1 MGAHDGF
8 SGPVDLIGTAWQFLA
23 VIRPASRSRGADFDN
38 PRLIFARH
46 TAGRDPRERASTMSR
61 VGDARAEG
69 GSDAFVAGPVARPD
83 DSALASAPDPFRS
96 PNYRRIDATGCA
108 THPNGCVVHLL
119 GTSHVSETSATE
131 VRELIRVVRPDV
143 VVLELCESRRSLMY
157 PRPRAPPPTFAQ
169 MVRSIRGGVP
179 AWGVLYGWTM
189 AKVGEELG
197 VTPGDEFRAARE
209 VAERQGARLVLGDRP
224 VRVTLARTWRAL
236 STWERVRFA
245 WLLLVSGVDVLSAD
259 QLRKHIDALSDSD
272 VVTEAL
278 REMAD
283 EFPSMMRPLIDERD
297 EYMVATLRGAAAGPG
312 VRDVVAVVGR
322 GHCDGIEARWNDA
335 RIDPV
340 ELERMPETTKGV
352 GVGAYVWVRR
362 AAVCAAATVVVLR
375 LTRRR

>member
-1 MGAHDGF
+1 
-8 SGPVDLIGTAWQFLA
+8 
-23 VIRPASRSRGADFDN
+23 
-38 PRLIFARH
+38 
-46 TAGRDPRERASTMSR
+46 MSR
-61 VGDARAEG
+61 VVDAGAEG
-69 GSDAFVAGPVARPD
+69 EFDASVAGPVARPD
-83 DSALASAPDPFRS
+83 DLALASSSDPFQS

-108 THPNGCVVHLL
+108 SHPGGCVVHLL

-143 VVLELCESRRSLMY
+143 VVVELCESRRGLMY
-157 PRPRAPPPTFAQ
+157 PRPHAPPPTFAQ

-189 AKVGEELG
+189 AKVGQELG

-209 VAERQGARLVLGDRP
+209 TAELQGARLILGDRP

-245 WLLLVSGVDVLSAD
+245 WLLLVSGADVLSAD
-259 QLRKHIDALSDSD
+259 KLRKHVDPLSDSD

-283 EFPSMMRPLIDERD
+283 AFPSMMGPLIHERD
-297 EYMVATLRGAAAGPG
+297 EYMVAKLRGAATSPG

-322 GHCDGIEARWNDA
+322 GHCDGIEARWND
-335 RIDPV
+335 RRVDPV
-340 ELERMPETTKGV
+340 ELEQMPETSKRV
-352 GVGAYVWVRR
+352 DAGAYVWVRR
-362 AAVCAAATVVVLR
+362 VAVCAAATVVVLR
-375 LTRRR
+375 LARPR